1 MNSKQDTEGSTGAM
15 GDDGQLGGGKW
26 IYLRDGTGLSDLI
39 KDELDI
45 VVAKPE
51 EADATPGRE
60 GPGKGGEGGV
70 EG

>member
-1 MNSKQDTEGSTGAM
+1 M
-15 GDDGQLGGGKW
+15 GDDGHLGGGKW
-26 IYLRDGTGLSDLI
+26 VYLRDGTGLSELI

-45 VVAKPE
+45 IVAKSDEP
-51 EADATPGRE
+51 DATPGRE